1 MSPRIYNFDRERW
14 LKLAR
19 QALDATVAHEPDG
32 DALAKA
38 AGRMATATPPSSEPF
53 AMATCLAFRWGCIA
67 FAHASAVERGALTPS
82 VTVLAHAVLRLFGDA
97 PTPPEAAA
105 AAAAA
110 PAPPITP
117 DVPAWSRR
125 ADIGG

>member
-19 QALDATVAHEPDG
+19 QALDATVEAAPDG
-32 DALAKA
+32 EALAKA

-53 AMATCLAFRWGCIA
+53 AMATCLSFRWACTA
-67 FAHASAVERGALTPS
+67 FAHADAVERSLTAPALE
-82 VTVLAHAVLRLFGDA
+82 VLARAVMRLFDDT
-97 PTPPEAAA
+97 PPPEAAA
-105 AAAAA
+105 VAVAK
-110 PAPPITP
+110 PADPITP